1 MSSRRRLI
9 ATSEGLPLELD
20 FGRSN
25 YSTFAINRTSTS
37 QNNYWVSVLSNQTK
51 SSTSTGLRS
60 ALAALLVAILGVL
73 LLITYSS
80 IPAEVEESI
89 PVETWYRNH
98 YNPKG
103 RDSGAANVKNRNLL
117 IVQLSSTQTHPWS
130 EATSRP
136 NRAYAR
142 RWRYDFLLH
151 NSDDSALCLHQ
162 SQVLW
167 EIYQRQ
173 LQDQNSASEWY
184 DSMLFLSP
192 DAIISNMDF
201 DIATLLPRENLATLA
216 SNEKLSML
224 NVRHKNF
231 LTLAELWLQS
241 CDLTASVESVEGI
254 STILDPS
261 VAGFLE
267 PRLVK
272 FLVDES
278 AGAVTTLHTTADA
291 VCYRYYPRCDVVM

>member
-1 MSSRRRLI
+1 MI

-37 QNNYWVSVLSNQTK
+37 QKNYWVSVLSNQTE

-60 ALAALLVAILGVL
+60 ALAAVVVAILGVL
-73 LLITYSS
+73 LLISYSS
-80 IPAEVEESI
+80 NPSEVEESI

-103 RDSGAANVKNRNLL
+103 RDSVAAGVKKRNLL

-142 RWRYDFLLH
+142 RWGYDFLLH

-173 LQDQNSASEWY
+173 LQDERSARY

-201 DIATLLPRENLATLA
+201 DIATLLPHENLATLA

-224 NVRHKNF
+224 NVLHKNF
-231 LTLAELWLQS
+231 STLAELWLQS

-261 VAGFLE
+261 AAGFLE